1 MTAPIVLGLS
11 ASLRNARSSSGAH
24 RLRDEIAALKTREQL
39 DEYLKEQANIHL
51 DQFKA
56 AGRTDG
62 LPFDEMYRNLQRDG
76 GQRGL
81 SNSEIALVAALW
93 GAQEKG
99 SEIHHI
105 PLPDH
110 FPASGVPANLDE
122 LKAALRKADAIILS
136 TPVYFGDR
144 GSLAQQFIDMIR
156 MDEDLQRDLEGKV
169 YAGVAV
175 GAKRNGGQE
184 TTLIYAMMDMLNLGF
199 LAVGNDSDTTSQYG
213 GTGHAGDIGTMPS
226 DTYGINTAIGTGRR
240 VGSVALQ
247 LWASEH
253 SKLNDKPRVDFWVLQ
268 DRNGEGA
275 SVAAPF
281 SKGLENDAQTRFMDM
296 TDQTIR
302 PCIACDICPIHVGP
316 DEEYRCIIKKKDDG
330 LVVHHQDMLWPDI
343 IAPVVYSPRKRDG
356 VDSVYQQFME
366 RTRYLRRGDY
376 VFTDHLV
383 VPFVIT
389 EVGANEIMD
398 IRLMTSFVRHH
409 TVLSKPVIG
418 YMHEGKLLNG
428 DDVRRDLARAL
439 KQGRRLT
446 VGRLATVSIDMLAT
460 QYRPVGYVLAQ
471 AKDKDKKTVDAREE
485 AVSHRLA
492 RQHKE
497 AEERLAAIDTELE
510 EAANK

>member
-11 ASLRNARSSSGAH
+11 ASLRNARSSAGAH
-24 RLRDEIAALKTREQL
+24 QLREEIRALKTREQL
-39 DEYLKEQANIHL
+39 DAYLSEQANIHL

-56 AGRTDG
+56 AGRADG
-62 LPFDEMYRNLQRDG
+62 LPFDEMYRNLQRNG

-99 SEIHHI
+99 AAVRHI

-110 FPASGVPANLDE
+110 FPANGVAKDLDV
-122 LKAALRKADAIILS
+122 LKAALREADAIILS

-144 GSLAQQFIDMIR
+144 GSLAQKFVDLIR
-156 MDEDLQRDLEGKV
+156 DDDVLQKDLAGKL

-213 GTGHAGDIGTMPS
+213 GTGHAGDIATMPK

-240 VGSVALQ
+240 VGNVALQ
-247 LWASEH
+247 LAAAKH
-253 SKLNDKPRVDFWVLQ
+253 SDLNDRPRMDFWVLQ

-275 SVAAPF
+275 SIAAPF
-281 SKGLENDAQTRFMDM
+281 SKHIEETAETRFMDL

-330 LVVHHQDMLWPDI
+330 VVAHHKDFLWPDI
-343 IAPVVYSPRKRDG
+343 IAPIVYSPRDRNG
-356 VDSVYQQFME
+356 TQTVYQQFME

-376 VFTDHLV
+376 VFTDHLA

-409 TVLSKPVIG
+409 TVLSKPIVG
-418 YMHEGKLLNG
+418 YVHDGKLLNG
-428 DDVRRDLARAL
+428 DDVRRDLARAVEN
-439 KQGRRLT
+439 GRRLT
-446 VGRLATVSIDMLAT
+446 IGRLASVSIDLFAT

-471 AKDKDKKTVDAREE
+471 AKDNDKKTISAREE
-485 AVSHRLA
+485 AVGDRLHR
-492 RQHKE
+492 QQEE
-497 AEERLAAIDTELE
+497 AKERLVTLTSP
-510 EAANK
+510 NQTSVVS